1 MHLHAFGA
9 SPRISWGGTT
19 RSRTDRSPCD
29 IVFNVRN
36 LRIALLAA
44 LCTAFAGAQEFAD
57 IKVERVVKNLHFAEG
72 PVWSYEGY
80 LLFSD
85 TVVDKLRKLTPG
97 QGDSD
102 FGSRSGGASGN
113 AYDTDGRLYTCEFRQ
128 RRVTRT
134 AKNGRTD
141 VLATQYQGK
150 RLNAPNDI
158 VVRRDGH
165 VYFTD
170 PAFGAQQDTRELDF
184 YGVFHITPKG
194 ELELVAKW
202 TTRPN
207 GIALS
212 PNGRTLYVS
221 DSDKRSIR
229 AYDLDGKGVA
239 SNERVIVEK
248 IPGVP
253 GGLRTDV
260 NGNIYVAAKAVYVY
274 SPPSGGASRLLG
286 QVELG
291 ETPSNLAFGDLDLET
306 LYITARTAIY
316 RTRLGVKGAL
326 PY

>member
-1 MHLHAFGA
+1 VRGF
-9 SPRISWGGTT
+9 RI
-19 RSRTDRSPCD
+19 
-29 IVFNVRN
+29 
-36 LRIALLAA
+36 LALSA
-44 LCTAFAGAQEFAD
+44 LCSAIVYAQEFAD
-57 IKVERVVKNLHFAEG
+57 IKVERVAKDLHFADG
-72 PVWSYEGY
+72 PVWSYEGF

-97 QGDSD
+97 RGDTE
-102 FGSRSGGASGN
+102 FASRSGGASGN

-134 AKNGRTD
+134 AKNGKVD

-170 PAFGAQQDTRELDF
+170 PAFGNQQDTRELDF
-184 YGVFHITPKG
+184 YGVFHVTPKG

-207 GIALS
+207 GIALA

-229 AYDLDGKGVA
+229 AYDLDGKGTA
-239 SNERVIVEK
+239 SNERVIVDK

-260 NGNIYVAAKAVYVY
+260 NGNIYVAAKSVYAY
-274 SPPSGGASRLLG
+274 SPPSGAGSKLLG
-286 QVELG
+286 EVILG
-291 ETPSNLAFGDLDLET
+291 ETPSNIAFGDPDLET
-306 LYITARTAIY
+306 LYITARTSIY